1 MFRQTISPSLVV
13 LALAS
18 FVAACGGAEPT
29 PAVPPPPPPIASAPP
44 TPTPPPAP
52 SVALP
57 QWASLYPATRVTD
70 AKDVLFG
77 TEVKDPYRWL
87 EDAKSPEVQAW
98 MKAQDDLTRTKL
110 AALPERAAIAARLK
124 ELFYVDSQGMPETR
138 GDRVFYTRR
147 SGTQEKNVAYWRLA
161 AKGANGKTADEH
173 VMLDPNTW
181 STDGSKSLNG
191 WSVSWDGKRV
201 AYTVSENH
209 SDEATMHVMD
219 IASGKES
226 TIDTIPGAKYAHA
239 SWTPKGDAFYYTRL
253 PVDPSIPTDQRPGY
267 AEVRLHKLGT
277 DPATDALVHE
287 KTGDPSSFIG
297 GWITKDG
304 HYLFAEIQHG
314 WASNDLWFHDATKKT
329 MDWAPIAVGKDA
341 QYNPIE
347 WKGHIYLAT
356 NEGAPKWRVFSVD
369 PAHVDRA
376 SWKEIVPERPDSTLD
391 SAALIGGKL
400 VLTYLKDVVS
410 HIEIHDLDGKL
421 VREVTLPA
429 VGSAGI
435 TGEADRDQAYFAFE
449 TYNYPS
455 EIHETS
461 IAKGTD
467 SIWFKMKFPIDP
479 SVYAVEQVFYPS
491 KDGTRIPMFIV
502 HAKNAPR
509 DGSAPAMLTGY
520 GGFNSSE
527 TPGFRKSIFPWL
539 EHGGIYA
546 FASLRGGGEYGEQ
559 WHRAGMLHQK
569 QNVFDDFEAAAEY
582 LAKEKYTSADR
593 LVIQGG
599 SNGGLL
605 VGAAVTQ
612 RPELY
617 RAAVC
622 VVPLLDMVRY
632 ENFGSGRTWSGEYG
646 TVAKEEDFRTLYAY
660 SPYHHV
666 TPGVRYPSVLMD
678 SADSDDRVDP
688 MHARKVAAELQA
700 DSTGGPVLLR
710 IERHSGH
717 GGADLLKAFVERYA
731 DWYSFALAEIKEVG
745 GSIK

>member
-1 MFRQTISPSLVV
+1 
-13 LALAS
+13 
-18 FVAACGGAEPT
+18 
-29 PAVPPPPPPIASAPP
+29 
-44 TPTPPPAP
+44 
-52 SVALP
+52 
-57 QWASLYPATRVTD
+57 
-70 AKDVLFG
+70 
-77 TEVKDPYRWL
+77 
-87 EDAKSPEVQAW
+87 
-98 MKAQDDLTRTKL
+98 
-110 AALPERAAIAARLK
+110 
-124 ELFYVDSQGMPETR
+124 
-138 GDRVFYTRR
+138 
-147 SGTQEKNVAYWRLA
+147 
-161 AKGANGKTADEH
+161 
-173 VMLDPNTW
+173 
-181 STDGSKSLNG
+181 
-191 WSVSWDGKRV
+191 
-201 AYTVSENH
+201 
-209 SDEATMHVMD
+209 
-219 IASGKES
+219 
-226 TIDTIPGAKYAHA
+226 
-239 SWTPKGDAFYYTRL
+239 
-253 PVDPSIPTDQRPGY
+253 
-267 AEVRLHKLGT
+267 
-277 DPATDALVHE
+277 
-287 KTGDPSSFIG
+287 
-297 GWITKDG
+297 
-304 HYLFAEIQHG
+304 
-314 WASNDLWFHDATKKT
+314 
-329 MDWAPIAVGKDA
+329 
-341 QYNPIE
+341 
-347 WKGHIYLAT
+347 
-356 NEGAPKWRVFSVD
+356 
-369 PAHVDRA
+369 
-376 SWKEIVPERPDSTLD
+376 
-391 SAALIGGKL
+391 
-400 VLTYLKDVVS
+400 VVS